1 MIQMKRILFLTAFP
15 PSNKTAG
22 QNYTSQLLYDISRE
36 NQIDLLYWNYPDH
49 KTIIPPTV
57 KIIDNIILT
66 KSKKILNAI
75 CSFLFFPLFSVRFN
89 WNTCRKVR
97 SIAHNYDIIY
107 FDFSQVFLYS
117 LFIKH
122 PCKVLMCHDVISQ
135 KYSRK
140 KNAFLF
146 LWHVKLTERLLL
158 HSANIRLC
166 FSDKDTDYI
175 KKEFSLKS
183 QKVSFYIS
191 DQVKIASLI
200 EKEHENYFV
209 LFGAWNRPENYEGLI
224 WLCEN
229 VLPHCDIKCV
239 VVGGGMNEDVR
250 LRIISDKID
259 YVGFVDN
266 PYPIIAR
273 SACLLAPIFQG
284 AGVKVKVIESL
295 ALGLPVIGT
304 DIAFE
309 GIDNILYSDKK
320 NALNQAN
327 NQEEFIE
334 QIKGFNNPTQKEREE
349 IRESFIKNYQ
359 SNNFRSILNQIKTN
373 GK

>member
-1 MIQMKRILFLTAFP
+1 MKILLISAFP

-22 QNYTSQLLYDISRE
+22 QNYTSQLLTDISQS
-36 NQIDLLYWNYPDH
+36 NNIDLFYWEYPEH
-49 KTIIPPTV
+49 QALIPPKV
-57 KIIDNIILT
+57 KVIDSIFLT
-66 KSKKILNAI
+66 KGRKILNAI
-75 CSFLFFPLFSVRFN
+75 CAFLLFPLFTVRFDLK
-89 WNTCRKVR
+89 TCRKLS

-107 FDFSQVFLYS
+107 FDFSQIFLYS

-135 KYSRK
+135 KFSRK
-140 KNAFLF
+140 KFSYLF
-146 LWHVKLTERLLL
+146 LWHVKLTESLLL

-175 KKEFSLKS
+175 KNKFSLES
-183 QKVSFYIS
+183 RKVSFYIS
-191 DQVKIASLI
+191 DQVRNASQI
-200 EKEHENYFV
+200 IKEPENYFV

-229 VLPHCDIKCV
+229 VLPHCDIKCIV
-239 VVGGGMNEDVR
+239 IGGGMSEEVK
-250 LRIISDKID
+250 LRITSDKVG
-259 YVGFVDN
+259 YLGFVED
-266 PYPIIAR
+266 PYPIIAK

-304 DIAFE
+304 EVAFE
-309 GIDNILYSDKK
+309 GIDNIIYSGNKST
-320 NALNQAN
+320 LNLAN
-327 NQEEFIE
+327 NSQEFIE
-334 QIKGFNNPTQKEREE
+334 QINRYLIPSQKERKA
-349 IRESFIKNYQ
+349 IRESFIENYQ
-359 SNNFRSILNQIKTN
+359 SNTFKSILSKISTY